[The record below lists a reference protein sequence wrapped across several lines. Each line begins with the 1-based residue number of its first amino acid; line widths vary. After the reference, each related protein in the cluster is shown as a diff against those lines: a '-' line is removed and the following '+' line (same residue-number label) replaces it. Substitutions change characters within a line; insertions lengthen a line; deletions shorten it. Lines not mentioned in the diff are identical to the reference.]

1 MAALVCLVDVSKHY
15 FLMVLAHICRTELS
29 IIYMVII
36 WQIFMSIT
44 DHIGNTP

>member
-1 MAALVCLVDVSKHY
+1 MAALVCLLDVIKYY
-15 FLMVLAHICRTELS
+15 FLIVLPDICRTELS

-44 DHIGNTP
+44 DHIGNSL